1 MNQNNPSD
9 DPRLHQ
15 AVVAHP
21 YPLLF
26 ATISGAHLY
35 GFPSADSDFDLRGVH
50 LLPSDKLLGL
60 EVTDETLTHEQ
71 IIGGLEVDLVTHDAR
86 KFFRLVLKKNG
97 YVLEQIFSPLVVHA
111 MPGHFDTLRDIAR
124 RCVTR
129 NHAHHYKGFA
139 HNQWQLFDKERPRR
153 VKPLLYVYR
162 VLLTGIHLMRTGEV
176 EANLVTLNEN
186 EFHLR
191 HIDDLVARKR
201 AGVEQSTLADDDV
214 GFHESEFAR
223 LLAALEAAAE
233 RSPLPELPAGRADL
247 NALLLD
253 LRETSAPAFVK
264 RNG

>member
-1 MNQNNPSD
+1 MNQDTLSN

-15 AVVAHP
+15 AVATHP

-111 MPGHFDTLRDIAR
+111 MQPQFDALRDIAR
-124 RCVTR
+124 RCITR
-129 NHAHHYKGFA
+129 HHAHHYKGFA
-139 HNQWQLFDKERPRR
+139 ENQWKLFEKERSRR
-153 VKPLLYVYR
+153 VKPLLYMYR
-162 VLLTGIHLMRTGEV
+162 VLLTGIHLMNTGEV
-176 EANLVTLNEN
+176 EANLVTLNDA

-191 HIDDLVARKR
+191 HVDELVARKR
-201 AGVEQSTLADDDV
+201 GGVEQSTLADNDV
-214 GFHESEFAR
+214 GFHEREFAR
-223 LLAALEAAAE
+223 LLAELEAAAE

-247 NALLLD
+247 NALLLS
-253 LRETSAPAFVK
+253 LRDVSAKTVAK
-264 RNG
+264 RA